1 MFEYIDSDSLPLD
14 DKILYLINDLEKLRR
29 ALSMLSDESE
39 NEEVTSILDGADA
52 KVASIVND
60 MDEIVWKLKDINCT
74 PCQGHFEL
82 V

>member
-60 MDEIVWKLKDINCT
+60 MDEIVWKLKDSKD
-74 PCQGHFEL
+74 E
-82 V
+82 